1 VTFTAAHLVA
11 LLPIVVL
18 GAAAIV
24 VLLLAAFSGSRAL
37 TAGAAAVGLAAALAA
52 LPIAARVAPL
62 AVSPLILVDGAALL
76 YTGLLVGCTLGVLGL
91 STAYLHRRRESA
103 GELSVLL
110 LTAALGAAVLAASSH
125 FASLFL
131 GFELVSV
138 SLFALLAYLRDEKPN
153 LEAGLKYVILS
164 GVSSA
169 FLLFGIALVYAELGT
184 LEFARIAER
193 LAAEESAGLY
203 VAGGLGFVIAGV
215 AFKLSLVPFH
225 LWTPDVY
232 QGAPAPITAFLATVS
247 KGAVFVVLLRYFVLA
262 DAFEYRPLMAALS
275 LLAGASMLLGNVL
288 ALLQSNVKRI
298 LAYSSIAHIGY
309 LLVAFIAGGAVA
321 IESSSYYLAAYL
333 ASSIGAFGVVA
344 ILSSAGAD
352 EAQTLREYRG
362 LFWRRPWLA
371 GVFSLMLLSLAG
383 IPLTMGFVAKFYV
396 VAASIDASLWVLLA
410 LVIVGSAI
418 GLFYYLRVLV
428 ALYVEPDEAAVDGA
442 HMAAAPSGHLVL
454 AAASVLVLWLGIFPS
469 QLIDAVRSLAFA
481 GG

>member
-1 VTFTAAHLVA
+1 MTFTTAHFVA

-18 GAAAIV
+18 AAAALV
-24 VLLLAAFSGSRAL
+24 VMLLAAFTGHR
-37 TAGAAAVGLAAALAA
+37 TVTTTAAAIGLAAALAT
-52 LPIAARVAPL
+52 LPFAARVAPL
-62 AVSPLILVDGAALL
+62 DVSPLILVDGAALL

-103 GELSVLL
+103 GELSILL

-131 GFELVSV
+131 GLELVSV

-184 LEFARIAER
+184 LEFARIADL
-193 LAAEESAGLY
+193 LAAEDAAGLY
-203 VAGGLGFVIAGV
+203 VAGGLGFVIAGI

-262 DAFEYRPLMAALS
+262 DAFEYRPLMVALS

-288 ALLQSNVKRI
+288 ALLQNNVKRI

-321 IESSSYYLAAYL
+321 IESASYYLAAYL

-344 ILSSAGAD
+344 ILSSGDED

-396 VAASIDASLWVLLA
+396 VAASIDASLWILLA
-410 LVIVGSAI
+410 LVIIGSGI

-428 ALYVEPDEAAVDGA
+428 ALYLEPDEGAADGA
-442 HMAAAPSGHLVL
+442 RTAAAPSGHIVL
-454 AAASVLVLWLGIFPS
+454 AAASLAVLWLGIFPA
-469 QLIDAVRSLAFA
+469 QLIDVVRALAFPD
-481 GG
+481 G